1 MGLHASFFL
10 RQGKIGRGMRGKIC
24 GSIFST
30 CFLLENICWRCAPD
44 FFPSKKKLVA
54 CKKSTM
60 EYFLPVF
67 FSKIYAEDACCPIF
81 WREKC
86 PLGFFSP
93 KILYGSYFSS
103 VWGSVFDLWNI
114 FWLLMEPRAS
124 SGLVPVALICIFHNE
139 KLHYGHLI
147 KGKISLFLRPRRV
160 ILLRK
165 QYATG
170 RPHKI
175 FISHFHFF

>member
-1 MGLHASFFL
+1 MKRRTGKLHIQLFKHVRRVFKRKMKFFL
-10 RQGKIGRGMRGKIC
+10 A
-24 GSIFST
+24 FL
-30 CFLLENICWRCAPD
+30 FLLWASMHPFSCV
-44 FFPSKKKLVA
+44 KGKLEEEWGEKYVA
-54 CKKSTM
+54 A
-60 EYFLPVF
+60 YFLPVF
-67 FSKIYAEDACCPIF
+67 FSKIYAEGARCPIF